1 MADEKT
7 KTDKKQ
13 ESKLEREYIIPLRK
27 EWLKVPMYE
36 RSGRAVKAIKKFIAK
51 HMKVTDRDV
60 KKVKLD
66 IYFNNDIWFKGRT
79 NPPAKIK
86 VKAIKE
92 GEIVRVEYAEVPEY
106 VKFLKAKHE
115 KAKQRLETKSKAAQ
129 PEVEPAESKAPEAE
143 KTTEQ
148 QTSEKEKEKSV
159 ADAGIKQADMK
170 AREQKHITKSE
181 KAQRPVRMALK
192 K

>member
-129 PEVEPAESKAPEAE
+129 LEVEPAESKAPEAE

-148 QTSEKEKEKSV
+148 KTSEKEKEKSV

>member
-148 QTSEKEKEKSV
+148 KTSEKEKEKSV